1 MEVILVQDVPTV
13 GERGNIIKVKNGYAR
28 NFLIPK
34 GLAAPT
40 GTGKAKHLAH
50 QKKLVEDRRRREMKE
65 SERLAERLSSLE
77 LEIPV
82 MVGEEDKL
90 FGSVTTRDI
99 SEALSK
105 KGFEVDRRK
114 IELEDP
120 IHALGVYTVQIRMGH
135 EIVAKPKVWVVKA
148 VHSEV

>member
-13 GERGNIIKVKNGYAR
+13 GERGKIVRVKDGYAR
-28 NFLIPK
+28 NFLIPQ

-50 QKKLVEDRRRREMKE
+50 QRKLIEDRRRRELKE
-65 SERLAERLSSLE
+65 SERFAERLNGLE
-77 LEIPV
+77 VEIPV
-82 MVGEEDKL
+82 VVGDEDKL

-99 SEALSK
+99 AEAMAK
-105 KGFEVDRRK
+105 KGFEIDRRK
-114 IELEDP
+114 IELEGP
-120 IHALGVYTVQIRMGH
+120 IHALGVYTVQIRLGH
-135 EIVAKPKVWVVKA
+135 DIVAKPKVWVVKA